1 MSKAIENLDDEIII
15 LRGIAVPLESDV
27 GRAFISDAARNSEG
41 ILNDG
46 QITEKY
52 GLTIETWRQLV
63 KNKPLARAV
72 HRERE
77 RRVRTG
83 VAAQEAAA
91 ELFARAPAVLGEI
104 MDNPYSSPRYKIEAI
119 RELRQTAIGADSE
132 RAESTAEKFSITIIL
147 SEDEKIHINKPIAPL
162 TPDEA
167 RESRHDDTEGR

>member
-1 MSKAIENLDDEIII
+1 VLNDIENLNDETVT
-15 LRGIAVPLESDV
+15 LRGIAVPLVSDV
-27 GRAFISDAARNSEG
+27 GRAFICDAARNSEG
-41 ILNDG
+41 LLNDG

-52 GLTIETWRQLV
+52 GLTVGTWRQLV
-63 KNKPLARAV
+63 KNKALARAV
-72 HRERE
+72 ARERE

-91 ELFARAPAVLGEI
+91 ELFAKAPAVLGDI
-104 MDNPYSSPRYKIEAI
+104 MNNPYSSPRHKVEAI

-132 RAESTAEKFSITIIL
+132 RTEAAADRFQITIIL

-167 RESRHDDTEGR
+167 RESHHDDTEG

>member
-1 MSKAIENLDDEIII
+1 MPNIEPKLDAEIVV
-15 LRGIAVPLESDV
+15 LRGVAVPLESDI

-83 VAAQEAAA
+83 LAAQEAAA
-91 ELFARAPAVLGEI
+91 ELFARAPAVLGAI
-104 MDNPYSSPRYKIEAI
+104 MDNPLSSPRHKVEAI
-119 RELRQTAIGADSE
+119 RELRQTAIGSDSE
-132 RAESTAEKFSITIIL
+132 HTKGGEERFVITINL
-147 SEDEKIHINKPIAPL
+147 GEDCKLKIDEPIRPL
-162 TPDEA
+162 TPDE
-167 RESRHDDTEGR
+167 